1 METFGEFLEVI
12 LICFI
17 CFKVKELYEEL
28 VRRYEY
34 KQLLEAAQK
43 EEKALRAYRYQQK
56 VKAAQRDLMK
66 SWKDGEI

>member
-17 CFKVKELYEEL
+17 CLKMKELYEEL

-34 KQLLEAAQK
+34 KQLLKAAQK
-43 EEKALRAYRYQQK
+43 EEKAIQKYQHHQK
-56 VKAAQRDLMK
+56 VKAAQRDLIK